1 MSLSTLT
8 QRHLVASQ
16 SLAVDSSGP
25 DVKSSLQEIASYLSF
40 SRICYFVRREHSQHF
55 SLLAMCCNCL
65 ASCSLEV
72 DCVQLFELC
81 CVCSAHAKQQPHASA
96 FFSQACS
103 QKWRVLC
110 RAGIACI
117 VPPDGWEPPFA
128 LERGTNGQSAESFKF
143 MIRKQLTSHLCMR
156 VANTGKAT
164 RRAPSR

>member
-1 MSLSTLT
+1 MQYSTALEQT
-8 QRHLVASQ
+8 VSNCLDCAVCALPMQ
-16 SLAVDSSGP
+16 S
-25 DVKSSLQEIASYLSF
+25 SSLM
-40 SRICYFVRREHSQHF
+40 R
-55 SLLAMCCNCL
+55 LL
-65 ASCSLEV
+65 
-72 DCVQLFELC
+72 
-81 CVCSAHAKQQPHASA
+81 
-96 FFSQACS
+96 FFSQECS
-103 QKWRVLC
+103 QIGHVLY

>member
-1 MSLSTLT
+1 MWSPP
-8 QRHLVASQ
+8 
-16 SLAVDSSGP
+16 SSGLSRLLLHHVDGIVLKGRDILYCEP
-25 DVKSSLQEIASYLSF
+25 INSSGWQ
-40 SRICYFVRREHSQHF
+40 REHPP
-55 SLLAMCCNCL
+55 LY
-65 ASCSLEV
+65 
-72 DCVQLFELC
+72 
-81 CVCSAHAKQQPHASA
+81 
-96 FFSQACS
+96 
-103 QKWRVLC
+103 

>member
-1 MSLSTLT
+1 MAFLRLKTCYIFQT
-8 QRHLVASQ
+8 
-16 SLAVDSSGP
+16 
-25 DVKSSLQEIASYLSF
+25 F
-40 SRICYFVRREHSQHF
+40 SCQIY
-55 SLLAMCCNCL
+55 
-65 ASCSLEV
+65 
-72 DCVQLFELC
+72 
-81 CVCSAHAKQQPHASA
+81 KGT
-96 FFSQACS
+96 
-103 QKWRVLC
+103 LC